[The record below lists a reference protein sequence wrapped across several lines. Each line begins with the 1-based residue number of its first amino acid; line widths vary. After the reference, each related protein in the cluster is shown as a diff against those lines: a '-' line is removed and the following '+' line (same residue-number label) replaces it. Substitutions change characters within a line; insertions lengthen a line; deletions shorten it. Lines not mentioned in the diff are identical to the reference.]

1 MLVLGAVTVPYSLS
15 IFPEVSEEDKTLKA
29 ESPEYL
35 ICSDLCSIVL

>member
-15 IFPEVSEEDKTLKA
+15 IFSVSEEDKTLEA